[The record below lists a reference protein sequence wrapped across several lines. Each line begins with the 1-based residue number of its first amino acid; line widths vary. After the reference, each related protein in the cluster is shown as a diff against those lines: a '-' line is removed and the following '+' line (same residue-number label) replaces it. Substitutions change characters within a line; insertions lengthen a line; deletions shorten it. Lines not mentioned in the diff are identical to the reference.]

1 MIGRNIIASGIEI
14 RQIKILRLQGILRA
28 VFNVILMTLS
38 IHSRGQV
45 FSCSHFHVGTKTQKN
60 SVHCKWSNFSN
71 LTFGNRMQ
79 RHARV
84 IKRFFGSNI
93 FPHRRTG
100 IQKRETHLMCPNPCK
115 HSNSH
120 RQQPQLNLTRNW
132 APGLLCH
139 WEQSTLEGLPLA
151 GVSALERYTTPPHEE
166 TEFLRMTEQFP
177 LPCPCL
183 WILFP
188 LRNQIQK
195 ITPSSQALIFI
206 GSVF

>member
-1 MIGRNIIASGIEI
+1 MSSSWPSAFTAEV
-14 RQIKILRLQGILRA
+14 K
-28 VFNVILMTLS
+28 
-38 IHSRGQV
+38 
-45 FSCSHFHVGTKTQKN
+45 FSVAPISMWAPK
-60 SVHCKWSNFSN
+60 
-71 LTFGNRMQ
+71 
-79 RHARV
+79 
-84 IKRFFGSNI
+84 
-93 FPHRRTG
+93 HRRTQYIANEATLATSPLG
-100 IQKRETHLMCPNPCK
+100 TECRGMRELSKDSLVQTFFLTGAQEYRREKLILCVLTHANP
-115 HSNSH
+115 H
-120 RQQPQLNLTRNW
+120 RQQPQLNLTRSW

-139 WEQSTLEGLPLA
+139 WEQSTLESLPLA